1 MKPMELARTVMDETI
16 GRASA
21 AKDVYV
27 FEDVPLPCGWSA
39 TVAVR
44 ADGKVDGYMGVSPD
58 GRCMIDG
65 TGVHG
70 TGRCIDDG
78 FAVVKDITA
87 FALALGEVQMKH
99 EAHRAMRHSR
109 ARLFAD
115 VERFDVNDYLR
126 SLSGRCDPAIAGQ
139 TQELIRNGVAP
150 HDFTDSE
157 VDAMANDVLANL
169 DCTNESSADAD
180 WQDPSDEH

>member
-78 FAVVKDITA
+78 FGVVKDITA
-87 FALALGEVQMKH
+87 FALSLGDVAARH
-99 EAHRAMRHSR
+99 ESHRAKRRGR
-109 ARLFAD
+109 ARLLAA
-115 VERFDVNDYLR
+115 VETPITDDDVNAMLR
-126 SLSGRCDPAIAGQ
+126 HLAENASVDAAIAGQ
-139 TQELIRNGVAP
+139 TMDLVRRGAECDPN
-150 HDFTDSE
+150 
-157 VDAMANDVLANL
+157 
-169 DCTNESSADAD
+169 NESSADAD
-180 WQDPSDEH
+180 WKDDDGN

>member
-1 MKPMELARTVMDETI
+1 MDETI
-16 GRASA
+16 GRAGA

-78 FAVVKDITA
+78 FGVVKDITA
-87 FALALGEVQMKH
+87 FALSLGDVAARH
-99 EAHRAMRHSR
+99 EAHRAKRRGR
-109 ARLFAD
+109 ARLLAA
-115 VERFDVNDYLR
+115 VETPITDDDVNAMLR
-126 SLSGRCDPAIAGQ
+126 HLAEHEPTYDAAIAGQ
-139 TQELIRNGVAP
+139 TQELIRRGV
-150 HDFTDSE
+150 E
-157 VDAMANDVLANL
+157 C
-169 DCTNESSADAD
+169 DCTNETSADAD
-180 WQDPSDEH
+180 WCDPSNGRGNGDGDVS